1 MIAAMAKQHW
11 LVKQEPEAYS
21 WADLVRDGV
30 TAWTGVR
37 NYQARNHLRAMRR
50 GDPVL
55 FYHSVSEKQVVGVAR
70 VAREHHADPTAGE
83 GDWSAVDIEPVRAL
97 VRPVTLAQ
105 LKADPVTAGMPLIRQ
120 TRLSVLPVSPAE
132 FDRVLELGGVQPTGR
147 GT

>member
-1 MIAAMAKQHW
+1 MIAAMARQHW

-55 FYHSVSEKQVVGVAR
+55 FYHSVSEKQVVGLAR
-70 VAREHHADPTAGE
+70 VAREHYADPTADE
-83 GDWSAVDIEPVRAL
+83 GDWSVVDIEPVRDL
-97 VRPVTLAQ
+97 PQPVTLAQ

-120 TRLSVLPVSPAE
+120 TRLSVLPVSAAE
-132 FDRVLELGGVQPTGR
+132 FDRVLALGGAA
-147 GT
+147 